1 MADANLTKN
10 VDIDVTVREV
20 DFVTRF
26 ADNWEHLREIMGI
39 MRPIKK
45 SPGTKLSSKYAAVEL
60 QSGEVGEGETIPAS
74 KASVKE
80 KEYGTITVE
89 KFRKTVSIEAI
100 DGKGYE
106 NAIQKTDDEF
116 LNELQNKITDRF
128 YAFMLENGT
137 LTSTESTFQMAVS
150 MAKGRVVHRWKQ
162 MHKSTTSVVGF
173 CNDLDAYAYLGAQGI
188 STQTMFGME
197 YLENFLGFNK
207 LFLSAE
213 IPQGTV
219 IATPSENIVLYYTDP
234 SDSAFARAGLVY
246 RTDGETNL
254 IGFHTEGNYGNAT
267 SDSFA
272 LLGMVLFAE
281 YLDGIAVITIGEN
294 DTDLSAL
301 SVGNLKLTPEFTTGI
316 TSYTAKTTAATNVI
330 SATADDSD
338 ATIVIKNGNTTV
350 TNGSAATWSTG
361 ENTVTVT
368 VTNGGA
374 EKVYTVK
381 VTKS

>member
-1 MADANLTKN
+1 MADTNLTKN
-10 VDIDVTVREV
+10 VDIDVTVREL

-26 ADNWEHLREIMGI
+26 ANNWQHLRDIMGI
-39 MRPIKK
+39 MRPIRKA
-45 SPGTKLSSKYAAVEL
+45 PGTKLTSKYASVDL
-60 QSGEVGEGETIPAS
+60 QSGEIGEGETIPAS
-74 KASVKE
+74 KATVKE
-80 KEYGTITVE
+80 KEYGTISIE

-100 DGKGYE
+100 DSKGYE

-116 LNELQNKITDRF
+116 LNELQNKVTDRF

-137 LTSTESTFQMAVS
+137 LKRTEQTFQMAVS
-150 MAKGRVVHRWKQ
+150 MAKGSVVHRWKQ

-197 YLENFLGFNK
+197 YLENFLGFNR

-219 IATPSENIVLYYTDP
+219 IATPSENIVLYYSDP
-234 SDSAFARAGLVY
+234 SDSAFSRAGLTY

-272 LLGMVLFAE
+272 LMGMVLFAE
-281 YLDGIAVITIGEN
+281 YLDGIAVVTIGNN

-301 SVGNLKLTPEFTTGI
+301 SIGNLKLSPTFTTGI
-316 TSYTAKTTAATNVI
+316 TSYTAKTTSATNTI
-330 SATADDSD
+330 SATADDSS
-338 ATIVIKNGNTTV
+338 ATIVIKNGTTTV
-350 TNGSAATWSTG
+350 ENGGSATWVSG
-361 ENTVTVT
+361 ENTVTAT
-368 VTNGGA
+368 VTNGG
-374 EKVYTVK
+374 ESKVYTVK